1 MNEAD
6 IEKGV
11 KEILLKRLDIDPEKI
26 LRTSCF
32 KDDLGMDSFGAVE
45 VMFEIEDNFVSNW
58 QKIDIKQKKIILE
71 DEYKL
76 ASEMIED
83 ILLRDSIFPLWGVV
97 EGRLKS
103 EYENVAAK
111 LTDNELIIY
120 LDKSGKSYYF
130 DRGDAVL

>member
-1 MNEAD
+1 MVSGEMFRGD
-6 IEKGV
+6 SYSFLV
-11 KEILLKRLDIDPEKI
+11 IDRGENLVMPYSE
-26 LRTSCF
+26 
-32 KDDLGMDSFGAVE
+32 SFFA
-45 VMFEIEDNFVSNW
+45 MFEIEDNFVSNW